1 MIQTFMLLFCSQ
13 SYSIKTP
20 IKGYKYI
27 LPNGEYVF
35 EMKNSSWAGSVG
47 LVERNVKYT

>member
-20 IKGYKYI
+20 IKGNNI
-27 LPNGEYVF
+27 PNGEYVF
-35 EMKNSSWAGSVG
+35 EMKNGSWAGCMC